1 MLYLITSGFEIRNSE
16 LDMPKATYLLT
27 GEVFALTYSVDF
39 GL

>member
-1 MLYLITSGFEIRNSE
+1 MLYPITYGFEIRNSE
-16 LDMPKATYLLT
+16 LDMPEAQHLLT